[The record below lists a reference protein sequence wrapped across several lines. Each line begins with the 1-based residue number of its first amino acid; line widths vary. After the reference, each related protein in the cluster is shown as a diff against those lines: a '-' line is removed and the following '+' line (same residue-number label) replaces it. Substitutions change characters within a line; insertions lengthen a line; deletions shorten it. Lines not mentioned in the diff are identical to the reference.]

1 MQSKVKII
9 RTDDGYM
16 VELPN
21 GDYLCDEHGDNLW
34 DTYDAAWDVVA
45 TNYADVN
52 SHIEGADKLDKYPT
66 YHDLLDAVIAQI
78 KVDIAK
84 EDETAIVELLARLPR
99 KVLLSYLPEEE
110 TNAH

>member
-1 MQSKVKII
+1 MKVI
-9 RTDDGYM
+9 RTTEGFM

-21 GDYLCDEHGDNLW
+21 GDYLYDEHGDNLW
-34 DTYDAAWDVVA
+34 DTRAEAWDVIA
-45 TNYADVN
+45 ANTA
-52 SHIEGADKLDKYPT
+52 EKLDKYPT
-66 YHDLLDAVIAQI
+66 YHDVIDAVIAQI

-110 TNAH
+110 TT